1 MMNHATEGKYVCDK
15 RMSSY
20 DSIKYCLLQI
30 AERFTLNY
38 RDISL
43 SYHYTLK
50 ISCQKKIMVAILQL
64 FPKTTG
70 CDNFR
75 TM

>member
-1 MMNHATEGKYVCDK
+1 MKNHATEGKYVCDK
-15 RMSSY
+15 CVSSY

-30 AERFTLNY
+30 IETFTPNY

-50 ISCQKKIMVAILQL
+50 SSCQKKS
-64 FPKTTG
+64 
-70 CDNFR
+70 
-75 TM
+75 

>member
-1 MMNHATEGKYVCDK
+1 MKNHDIAGKYVCDK
-15 RMSSY
+15 CMSSY
-20 DSIKYCLLQI
+20 DSIKYCSLQI
-30 AERFTLNY
+30 AEIFPLNY

-50 ISCQKKIMVAILQL
+50 TSRKKVIVTILQL
-64 FPKTTG
+64 FPKTNG
-70 CDNFR
+70 CGNFR